1 MRRPILLLLSFCLL
15 AAEVPAIH
23 GKHGPQKRSKA
34 DLVVQGNC
42 STTTLRNGERRSAVQ
57 IVVKNI
63 GYATALASTT
73 GIVFPD
79 LPKREPFTFPTVGLQ
94 PGKTTEMYMVIP
106 SSCLGRP
113 RCRFTIVADVNHEV
127 TEIWEDNNRDQNY
140 CRGRGN
146 TRSN

>member
-1 MRRPILLLLSFCLL
+1 VRRPILLLLSFCLL
-15 AAEVPAIH
+15 AAEVPVIH
-23 GKHGPQKRSKA
+23 GAHGPQIRSRA

-42 STTTLRNGERRSAVQ
+42 STTTLRNGERRPAVQ

-79 LPKREPFTFPTVGLQ
+79 LPKREPYTFPTVSLQ
-94 PGKTTEMYMVIP
+94 PGKTSEMYMVIP
-106 SSCLGRP
+106 SSCLGQL

-127 TEIWEDNNRDQNY
+127 TEIKEDNNRDQSY
-140 CRGRGN
+140 CRGRVK
-146 TRSN
+146 TPSN